1 MRRPVRSR
9 RASGLQLR
17 AVHSGS
23 AMEPTDQARVARTRH
38 RLVAHR
44 GMRMPCQDSIS
55 GLPPLF
61 SRPCC
66 QLLGMPLR
74 KVAVAVTAVVTVVV
88 ATAVGMVAGILAVA
102 AMVVGILAAALT
114 SAVVVATWV
123 GDRRAPVR
131 LGDRIPAAT
140 T

>member
-1 MRRPVRSR
+1 
-9 RASGLQLR
+9 
-17 AVHSGS
+17 
-23 AMEPTDQARVARTRH
+23 
-38 RLVAHR
+38 
-44 GMRMPCQDSIS
+44 
-55 GLPPLF
+55 LF

-74 KVAVAVTAVVTVVV
+74 KVAVAVTAVVAVVTVVV
-88 ATAVGMVAGILAVA
+88 ATAVVMVAGILAVA

-123 GDRRAPVR
+123 EDRRAPAR

>member
-1 MRRPVRSR
+1 M
-9 RASGLQLR
+9 
-17 AVHSGS
+17 
-23 AMEPTDQARVARTRH
+23 
-38 RLVAHR
+38 
-44 GMRMPCQDSIS
+44 
-55 GLPPLF
+55 F

-74 KVAVAVTAVVTVVV
+74 KVVVAVTAVVAVAVTVVV
-88 ATAVGMVAGILAVA
+88 DTAVVMVAGILAVA

-114 SAVVVATWV
+114 SAVVVATWE
-123 GDRRAPVR
+123 GDRRTPVR

>member
-1 MRRPVRSR
+1 MEPYD
-9 RASGLQLR
+9 RAS
-17 AVHSGS
+17 V
-23 AMEPTDQARVARTRH
+23 PRTCH

-44 GMRMPCQDSIS
+44 GVRLPCQNLIS
-55 GLPPLF
+55 ELPSLF

-66 QLLGMPLR
+66 QLLGMQLR
-74 KVAVAVTAVVTVVV
+74 KVAVAVAVTAVVAVVTVAVV
-88 ATAVGMVAGILAVA
+88 MVEGILAVA

-114 SAVVVATWV
+114 SVVVVATWV

-131 LGDRIPAAT
+131 LGGRIPAAT

>member
-1 MRRPVRSR
+1 M
-9 RASGLQLR
+9 
-17 AVHSGS
+17 
-23 AMEPTDQARVARTRH
+23 
-38 RLVAHR
+38 
-44 GMRMPCQDSIS
+44 
-55 GLPPLF
+55 F

-74 KVAVAVTAVVTVVV
+74 KVAVTAVVAVVTVVV
-88 ATAVGMVAGILAVA
+88 ATAVVMVAGILAVA

-114 SAVVVATWV
+114 SAVLVATWV